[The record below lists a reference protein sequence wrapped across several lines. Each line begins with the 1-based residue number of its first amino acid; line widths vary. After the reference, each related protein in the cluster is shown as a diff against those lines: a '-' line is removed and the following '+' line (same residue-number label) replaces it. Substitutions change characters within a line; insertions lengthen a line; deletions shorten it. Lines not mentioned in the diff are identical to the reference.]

1 MLPGDP
7 THGGVER
14 RRTGPYIHRYIIY
27 YIYIYIQPR
36 GGGLGCGSNVNVTCG
51 SFGERDKVTIETPG
65 LG

>member
-1 MLPGDP
+1 M
-7 THGGVER
+7 GGWR
-14 RRTGPYIHRYIIY
+14 DGGRDHIYIDTLYI
-27 YIYIYIQPR
+27 IYIYIQPR